1 MKNLHTFVVL
11 AYKESPYLEECLKSV
26 LNQSYKSK
34 VVIAT
39 TTDND
44 YIRALAKKYKI
55 DVVVGGHTNI
65 GGDFDFAI
73 HTGKTELVTVAHQ
86 DDIYDS
92 NYSKRMVDLYLKY
105 NDATILFS
113 DYYEIRNDKRV
124 YHNLL
129 LNVKKTLLLPLSI
142 VKSSENKSMKQSC
155 LRFGT
160 AICCPA
166 VSYVPSNIPF
176 DKVFRQ
182 DEFVGVADWYG
193 WYKLSNVDNTSFT
206 YIPKPLMGHRVHEG
220 SHTSREIHSDIR
232 SKQELEM
239 FKKFWPEGFAKFLN
253 HFYRKAQ
260 YSNELKK

>member
-1 MKNLHTFVVL
+1 MEQEIIHTFLVL
-11 AYKESPYLEECLKSV
+11 AYKESPYLENAVKSV
-26 LNQSYKSK
+26 LNQEYPSK
-34 VVIAT
+34 VVIGT
-39 TTDND
+39 STDNE
-44 YIRALAKKYKI
+44 YIRSIADKYHL
-55 DVVVGGHTNI
+55 DVIVNPVKNGGNT
-65 GGDFDFAI
+65 GDFDFGWS
-73 HTGKTELVTVAHQ
+73 HG
-86 DDIYDS
+86 
-92 NYSKRMVDLYLKY
+92 N
-105 NDATILFS
+105 NTIVN
-113 DYYEIRNDKRV
+113 IDKRV

-260 YSNELKK
+260 YSN